1 MFDLQTFW
9 FLMLG
14 LLLTAYAVLDGFDL
28 GVGVVHWTARDRTER
43 AQFIRSIGPLWDGN
57 EVCLVAFGGA
67 FFGAFPIAYAASF
80 SGFYL
85 PFMALLLGLL
95 LRAVAIEFRDLEKA
109 NWWRNIWD
117 VVLCLACVQ
126 TCMTFGVMIGNA
138 LRGMPI
144 DASREFTGT
153 LLDLGGTLPML
164 VGLQSVVL
172 FGLHGTLYLRMR
184 LAGDELKG
192 RLTRTAWILFAT
204 YLGMR
209 LGLAYYTWY
218 HLPKDWVHLLHH
230 HLTWG
235 AGILNGVAV
244 LAIGVSMFQGHRVLP
259 FLCSVANIVTLN
271 CMLAGMLY
279 PRLLVSSLNSD
290 WSLTIYNSCSTAGT
304 MGLMRWVALLGT
316 PLALGYFAISYWVFR
331 GQVPR
336 EDPEQH

>member
-14 LLLTAYAVLDGFDL
+14 VLLTAYAILDGFDL
-28 GVGVVHWTARDRTER
+28 GVGVVHWTARDRAER

-109 NWWRNIWD
+109 NWWRNVWD
-117 VVLCLACVQ
+117 IVLCCACIQ
-126 TCMTFGVMIGNA
+126 TCMVFGVMIGNA

-144 DASREFTGT
+144 EASREFTGT
-153 LLDLGGTLPML
+153 LSDLGGLFPLL

-184 LAGDELKG
+184 LAGEVKK
-192 RLTRTAWILFAT
+192 RLTRTAWIL
-204 YLGMR
+204 LGIYVAMR
-209 LGLAYYTWY
+209 GVLAVYTWEN
-218 HLPKDWVHLLHH
+218 LPKDWVHLLHH
-230 HLTWG
+230 HLTWT
-235 AGILNGVAV
+235 AGILNCLALAGIAVGLWQGRLV
-244 LAIGVSMFQGHRVLP
+244 LA
-259 FLCSVANIVTLN
+259 FLCSAANILTLN

-279 PRLLVSSLNSD
+279 PRILVSSLNPD
-290 WSLTIYNSCSTAGT
+290 WSLTIYNSCSSLGT
-304 MGLMRWVALLGT
+304 MGYMRWVALLGT

-336 EDPEQH
+336 EEADS